1 MTEPFTRQGR
11 TDVLKVGLTGGIAS
25 GKSTVSRCLAGLGA
39 VVVDAD
45 AIARELQEPGA
56 PGLAAVVAHFGERV
70 LDRDTGQLD
79 RAALAALVFSD
90 REELDALNGIMHPL
104 VRAEAARLAATVP
117 TGGVLVQD
125 IPLLVETGQ
134 HTDMDRVLVVE
145 APEDERVRRM
155 VADRGMDPHE
165 ARRRMAAQASDAQ
178 RRAVATTVFDNSG
191 TREDLE
197 RQVRQWW
204 EAETA

>member
-1 MTEPFTRQGR
+1 MTEPFTRAGR

-25 GKSTVSRCLAGLGA
+25 GKSTVSRCLARLGA

-45 AIARELQEPGA
+45 ALARELQEPGA
-56 PGLAAVVAHFGERV
+56 PGLAAIVAHFGEQV
-70 LDRDTGQLD
+70 LDRGTGRLD
-79 RAALAALVFSD
+79 RAALAALVFAD
-90 REELDALNGIMHPL
+90 REELAALNGIMHPL

-117 TGGVLVQD
+117 PGGVLVQD

-145 APEDERVRRM
+145 APEAERVRRM
-155 VADRGMDPHE
+155 VADRGMDPDD
-165 ARRRMAAQASDAQ
+165 ARRRIAAQASDAQ
-178 RRAVATTVFDNSG
+178 RRAVATTVFDNSA
-191 TREDLE
+191 TRQDLE

>member
-1 MTEPFTRQGR
+1 MTEPLTRAGR

-25 GKSTVSRCLAGLGA
+25 GKSTVSRCLADLGA
-39 VVVDAD
+39 TVVDAD
-45 AIARELQEPGA
+45 AIARALQEPGA
-56 PGLAAVVAHFGERV
+56 PGHTGIVEHFGDRV
-70 LDRDTGQLD
+70 LERGTGRLD
-79 RAALAALVFSD
+79 RAALAAVVFAD
-90 REELDALNGIMHPL
+90 PDELAALNAVMHPL
-104 VRAEAARLAATVP
+104 VRAEAARLASAVAP
-117 TGGVLVQD
+117 GGVLVQD

-134 HTDMDRVLVVE
+134 HADMDRVLVVE
-145 APEDERVRRM
+145 APEPERVRRM
-155 VADRGMDPHE
+155 VADRGMDPE
-165 ARRRMAAQASDAQ
+165 DARRRIAAQASDAQ

>member
-1 MTEPFTRQGR
+1 MTEPFTRAGR

-25 GKSTVSRCLAGLGA
+25 GKSTVSGCLAGLGA

-45 AIARELQEPGA
+45 ALARELQEPGA
-56 PGLAAVVAHFGERV
+56 PGLAAIVAHFGEQV
-70 LDRDTGQLD
+70 LDRGTGRLD
-79 RAALAALVFSD
+79 RAALAALVFAD
-90 REELDALNGIMHPL
+90 REELAELNGIMHPL
-104 VRAEAARLAATVP
+104 VRAGAARLAATVP
-117 TGGVLVQD
+117 PGGVLVQD

-145 APEDERVRRM
+145 APEAERVRRM
-155 VADRGMDPHE
+155 VADRGMDPDD
-165 ARRRMAAQASDAQ
+165 ARRRIAAQASDAQ

>member
-1 MTEPFTRQGR
+1 MTLFTRPGH
-11 TDVLKVGLTGGIAS
+11 TEVLRVGLTGGIAS
-25 GKSTVSRCLAGLGA
+25 GKSTVSRCLTALGA
-39 VVVDAD
+39 LVVDAD
-45 AIARELQEPGA
+45 AIARQLQEPGEA
-56 PGLAAVVAHFGERV
+56 GYEAIVERFGPDV
-70 LDRDTGQLD
+70 LERDTRRLD
-79 RAALAALVFSD
+79 RAALAAVVFED
-90 REELDALNGIMHPL
+90 AARLAELNAIMHPL

-117 TGGVLVQD
+117 PGGVLVQD

-134 HTDMDRVLVVE
+134 HTAMDRVLVVE

-155 VADRGMDPHE
+155 VADRGMSADD
-165 ARRRMAAQASDAQ
+165 ARRRIAAQASDAE

-197 RQVRQWW
+197 RQVRRWW